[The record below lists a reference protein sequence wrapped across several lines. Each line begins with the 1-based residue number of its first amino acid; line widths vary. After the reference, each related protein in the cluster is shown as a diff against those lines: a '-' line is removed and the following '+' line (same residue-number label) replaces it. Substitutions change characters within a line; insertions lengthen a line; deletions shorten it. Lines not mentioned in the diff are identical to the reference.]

1 MRARPTIIDL
11 CLVSKQ
17 LLKPIRSNFH
27 RTKNNGL
34 QSTTDSRQIR
44 IYDCLPRYEDKS
56 CIPQRYNESYLCVL
70 ELKLTLLSDLS
81 EVVRESSTTIKQM
94 WWTVIRRPTS
104 FILDPSIICQYYYC
118 YVSNS
123 LFWYLT
129 DRLERFLNCVQ
140 DVDSRTISWCY
151 SVLYFMPF
159 IFSPI

>member
-81 EVVRESSTTIKQM
+81 EVDEGIFNNNKANVM
-94 WWTVIRRPTS
+94 
-104 FILDPSIICQYYYC
+104 
-118 YVSNS
+118 
-123 LFWYLT
+123 
-129 DRLERFLNCVQ
+129 
-140 DVDSRTISWCY
+140 DSY
-151 SVLYFMPF
+151 QAAN
-159 IFSPI
+159 